1 MNPAP
6 TTAPPLSLKRE
17 GDGLLIEWADG
28 VRTHTTWRTLRG
40 ACPCATCEDD
50 RKKPPNPFR
59 VLSDR
64 EVSAGPP
71 SPVRMKP
78 VGAYAYQIEWND
90 GHSTGIYT
98 LDALHRLGT
107 VRPSPDS

>member
-1 MNPAP
+1 MIPAP
-6 TTAPPLSLKRE
+6 TAAPPLSLKRE

-40 ACPCATCEDD
+40 ECPCATCEDD

-64 EVSAGPP
+64 EVAAGSPT
-71 SPVRMKP
+71 PVRMKA

-90 GHSTGIYT
+90 GHNTGIYT
-98 LDALHRLGT
+98 LDALRKLGT
-107 VRPSPDS
+107 VVPVD

>member
-6 TTAPPLSLKRE
+6 TSPPPLSLKRE

-28 VRTHTTWRTLRG
+28 VRTHPTWRTLRG
-40 ACPCATCEDD
+40 ECPCATCEDD

-64 EVSAGPP
+64 EVAAGPP
-71 SPVRMKP
+71 TPVRMKA

-107 VRPSPDS
+107 VLLLT